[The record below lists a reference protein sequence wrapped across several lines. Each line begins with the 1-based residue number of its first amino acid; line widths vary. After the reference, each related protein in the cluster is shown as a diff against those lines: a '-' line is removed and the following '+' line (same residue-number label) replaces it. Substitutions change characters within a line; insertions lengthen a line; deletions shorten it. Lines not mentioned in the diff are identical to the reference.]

1 MVRDA
6 VDVLPHA
13 SVNDHDSVYEP
24 PHSLC
29 VPEIIPVE
37 DPLIA
42 HEPVSPF
49 EYASEVPIGGADEQ
63 EIVKSDVEANVA
75 CAAGETVMMRDA
87 VEVLPHASVNDHDS
101 VYEPPHSLCV
111 PEIIPL
117 AVPLM
122 AHEPISPFEYA
133 SEVPLG
139 GAALHEIVKSEVEA
153 NVA

>member
-1 MVRDA
+1 M
-6 VDVLPHA
+6 DVLPHA

-42 HEPVSPF
+42 HEPFSPF

-63 EIVKSDVEANVA
+63 EIVKS
-75 CAAGETVMMRDA
+75 
-87 VEVLPHASVNDHDS
+87 
-101 VYEPPHSLCV
+101 
-111 PEIIPL
+111 
-117 AVPLM
+117 
-122 AHEPISPFEYA
+122 
-133 SEVPLG
+133 
-139 GAALHEIVKSEVEA
+139 EVEA